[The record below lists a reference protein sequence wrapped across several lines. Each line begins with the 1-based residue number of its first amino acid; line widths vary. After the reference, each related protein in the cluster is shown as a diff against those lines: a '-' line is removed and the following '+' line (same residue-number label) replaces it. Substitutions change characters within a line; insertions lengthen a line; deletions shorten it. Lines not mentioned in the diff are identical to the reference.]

1 MTTVPASSQVL
12 DRPDVRAG
20 GSVERKP
27 NHAWRRRAPLLPAL
41 IFTIAV
47 TQIPFL
53 LTLFYSTQSWNL
65 VRPGSRHFVGLS
77 NYLDVI
83 TDSEFRGALLNTVVL
98 TVAAVIIALVL
109 GLCLA
114 LLLDRTFRGRGFV
127 RTLIITPFLIM
138 PAAGALLWKTTM
150 FDPTYG
156 LLDFVLR
163 PFGIG
168 HFDWLANFPLGS
180 VIIEIIWQWT
190 PFMTLLILA
199 GLQSQSKEV
208 LEAAQVDGAGRWR
221 TFASITLPQ
230 LTRYLQLAVLL
241 GAIYIV
247 NSFDAVYL
255 MTQGGPGTASANLPF
270 YIYQR
275 AFEGFDVGQAA
286 AMGVVVVIL
295 TMIVATFALRL
306 MFRTFEVSSGKGP
319 KK

>member
-1 MTTVPASSQVL
+1 MTTVPASARVL
-12 DRPDVRAG
+12 STPDARAG
-20 GSVERKP
+20 RTTGRAP
-27 NHAWRRRAPLLPAL
+27 HAAWRRRAPLLPAL
-41 IFTIAV
+41 VFTIVV

-65 VRPGSRHFVGLS
+65 VRPGSRHFVGFA
-77 NYLDVI
+77 NYLDVF
-83 TDSEFRGALLNTVVL
+83 TDSEFRTATLNTVVM
-98 TVAAVIIALVL
+98 TVVAVLVALAL
-109 GLCLA
+109 GLGLA
-114 LLLDRTFRGRGFV
+114 LLLDRSFRGRGVV
-127 RTLIITPFLIM
+127 RTLLITPFLIM

-168 HFDWLANFPLGS
+168 HFDWLSAFPLGS
-180 VIIEIIWQWT
+180 VIMEIIWQWT

-221 TFASITLPQ
+221 IFVSITLPQ
-230 LTRYLQLAVLL
+230 LARYLQLAVLL

-306 MFRTFEVSSGKGP
+306 MFRTFEVSTGKGQRP
-319 KK
+319 

>member
-1 MTTVPASSQVL
+1 MTTVPAPSRVL
-12 DRPDVRAG
+12 TTPDVRTGKAEG
-20 GSVERKP
+20 KAP
-27 NHAWRRRAPLLPAL
+27 NSAWRRRAPLLPAL

-65 VRPGSRHFVGLS
+65 VRPGSQHFVGLS
-77 NYLDVI
+77 NYLAVF
-83 TDSEFRGALLNTVVL
+83 TDSEFRGATLNTVIL
-98 TVAAVIIALVL
+98 TVAAVLIALVL

-114 LLLDRTFRGRGFV
+114 LLLDRVFRGRAVV

-150 FDPTYG
+150 FNPTYG

-163 PFGIG
+163 PFGVN
-168 HFDWLANFPLGS
+168 HFDWLSAFPLGS

-230 LTRYLQLAVLL
+230 LGRYLQLAVLL

-255 MTQGGPGTASANLPF
+255 MTQGGPGTSSANLPF

-306 MFRTFEVSSGKGP
+306 MFRTFEVSSGKGSN
-319 KK
+319 K